1 MQTGSGI
8 DLIFTFTIILIVI
21 VLMVFVIFIIANKKL
36 KEQKQNAIN
45 NLIMGE
51 QNERGRIA
59 RDLHDTMAVAIFEI
73 IHLIDDI
80 DLEKP
85 EKIKTKREEAKE
97 KLRIASQTIRDIA
110 HDIMPKTLNDHGLV
124 YTLQKLA
131 DNPPQ
136 GITIHFAD
144 NTNSHQFEPLINNH
158 LYSITLELIQNTI
171 KHSGGHQA
179 TLDLFYN
186 KPLNQLHYTYY
197 DDGHGFNKQ
206 PSKDGLG
213 LQNIITRAA
222 IINGVTTIQG
232 DKNFYLNII
241 IKLKSH

>member
-1 MQTGSGI
+1 
-8 DLIFTFTIILIVI
+8 
-21 VLMVFVIFIIANKKL
+21 MVFVMFIVANKKL

-45 NLIMGE
+45 NLLMGE

-59 RDLHDTMAVAIFEI
+59 RDLHDKMAVAIFQI

-85 EKIKTKREEAKE
+85 ESININKEEAKD

-124 YTLQKLA
+124 YTIQKLV

-136 GITIHFAD
+136 GITIQFAD
-144 NTNSHQFEPLINNH
+144 NTNNQLFEPLINNH

-197 DDGHGFNKQ
+197 DDGHGFDKQ
-206 PSKDGLG
+206 QNKDGLG

-222 IINGVTTIQG
+222 IINGIPTIQG

-241 IKLKSH
+241 INL